1 MSRLSSIYTFAIVPD
16 RLNTFFSANR
26 ELSLLSQK
34 ARQIMALQKLWEQVL
49 PPSLRRGCRV
59 AFLNQESLTIEANNG
74 AVAAKL
80 RQMTP
85 ELLVQLR
92 EKGAEVTAI
101 QVQVQ
106 VSAPSSPHL
115 EPARSLSSSEK
126 SLLSNFASQLADSPL
141 KAALTR
147 LAHRD

>member
-1 MSRLSSIYTFAIVPD
+1 MPD
-16 RLNTFFSANR
+16 RLNTFFSASR

-34 ARQIMALQKLWEQVL
+34 AGQINALQKNWEQVV

-59 AFLNQESLTIEANNG
+59 AYLNQETLTIEANNG

-85 ELLVQLR
+85 ELVVQLR
-92 EKGAEVTAI
+92 ERGAEVTAI

-106 VSAPSSPHL
+106 VSTVKLTQL
-115 EPARSLSSSEK
+115 EPARILSSAEK
-126 SLLSNFASQLADSPL
+126 LRLSNFADQLAESPL
-141 KAALTR
+141 KEALNR